1 MCVSGGGG
9 RGETQALA
17 TVTLGD
23 KDRSHPPAR
32 AGACRAACSRWAT
45 QMGAT
50 RMGRLGWRCA
60 WSLLE
65 HVTGAIREG
74 GKRRP

>member
-23 KDRSHPPAR
+23 KDRSHPPR
-32 AGACRAACSRWAT
+32 ESRRMPGRMQSMGDSDGGDSDGGDSDGGDSDGGVDGPCSRA
-45 QMGAT
+45 
-50 RMGRLGWRCA
+50 
-60 WSLLE
+60 
-65 HVTGAIREG
+65 
-74 GKRRP
+74 